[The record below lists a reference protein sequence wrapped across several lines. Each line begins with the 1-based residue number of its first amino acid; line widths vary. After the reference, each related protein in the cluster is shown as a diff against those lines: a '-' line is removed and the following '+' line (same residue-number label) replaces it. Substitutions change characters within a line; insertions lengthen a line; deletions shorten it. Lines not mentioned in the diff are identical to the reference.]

1 MPAEVCFVWLVYCVT
16 ETRRLKT
23 DLTTAASP
31 VLLRQSA
38 EAELW
43 LPLVAGQPST
53 VSLGLFMR
61 VSACQQT
68 WILSCLLIKSIQRVD
83 QGKLALF

>member
-1 MPAEVCFVWLVYCVT
+1 MWIFLMPAEVCLVWLVYCVT

-23 DLTTAASP
+23 DPTTAASP

-53 VSLGLFMR
+53 VSEPWLFHESVGPPADMDFI
-61 VSACQQT
+61 S
-68 WILSCLLIKSIQRVD
+68 
-83 QGKLALF
+83 F